1 MTGRLLALTGML
13 LFFSCSRLPAIA
25 PTAEPPAATAA
36 CAYMFPAGKWQLLHL
51 IEVDLPGGRHGV
63 MTGLTILSSSLRSH
77 RSVIMSVEG
86 FVVFDAEVDR
96 KLTVHRA
103 LPPFDAPGFAA
114 GLMEDIRLIFFA
126 PVGPPEECGS
136 LDDGSAVCRYH
147 DSGGGRV
154 DIVSR
159 AAGACEVR
167 RYDRQQRLIRVVK
180 IPAAAPAGDRMPQT
194 LELTARGRQG
204 YKLVMTL
211 LEAVPLGP

>member
-1 MTGRLLALTGML
+1 MTGRLLALAGML
-13 LFFSCSRLPAIA
+13 LFYSCARLPAIA
-25 PTAEPPAATAA
+25 PAADPSAAIA
-36 CAYMFPAGKWQLLHL
+36 CAHLFPAGNWQLLHL
-51 IEVDLPGGRHGV
+51 IEAELPGGRRGV

-86 FVVFDAEVDR
+86 FVVFDAEADQ

-103 LPPFDAPGFAA
+103 LPPFDAPGFAE

-126 PVGPPEECGS
+126 PAGPPEECGNM
-136 LDDGSAVCRYH
+136 DDGSAVCRFH
-147 DSGGGRV
+147 GSSGGRV